1 MPMMLGVSLCCNLG
15 RSVHWILE
23 TNAFSEVSLACK
35 VPSRFIFKRWRWGLG
50 DVPDGV
56 AFLHLGDGFGSNSP
70 PCNLVL
76 LWVFLIFLP
85 SSVNREMFSH
95 RYWLSNLRCNPS
107 LFRHN
112 QQNKAAT
119 MICPLISWSDSNLQA
134 PGLSDS
140 CI

>member
-1 MPMMLGVSLCCNLG
+1 MALGSRG
-15 RSVHWILE
+15 R
-23 TNAFSEVSLACK
+23 ARRRC
-35 VPSRFIFKRWRWGLG
+35 VPAPWGWL
-50 DVPDGV
+50 
-56 AFLHLGDGFGSNSP
+56 GSNSP

-95 RYWLSNLRCNPS
+95 RYWLSNFGCNPS
-107 LFRHN
+107 ACRHN